1 MKNECVLDI
10 ITDHY
15 GIVFFVQLKWLY
27 GTHAHD
33 VMAAI
38 LVFQNNETSAML
50 VHETNPLG
58 VQLFSYVNTLFG
70 FIELL
75 DVSCN

>member
-1 MKNECVLDI
+1 MKNECVLEI

-15 GIVFFVQLKWLY
+15 SIVFFVQLKWLY
-27 GTHAHD
+27 GTNAHN

-38 LVFQNNETSAML
+38 LVFQNNETAVML

-58 VQLFSYVNTLFG
+58 VQLFSYVNTFFG

-75 DVSCN
+75 DVSYN